1 MAHLMFW
8 LDITQLDH
16 EVQSQV
22 LQKGECRESKKRGKN
37 KEMLIEPTLADGVC
51 DAASTWGIRMLL
63 ERITHCQYGAEQE
76 TVTQPSIKTT
86 SGTPECEA

>member
-1 MAHLMFW
+1 
-8 LDITQLDH
+8 
-16 EVQSQV
+16 
-22 LQKGECRESKKRGKN
+22 
-37 KEMLIEPTLADGVC
+37 MLIEPTLADGVC

-63 ERITHCQYGAEQE
+63 QRITHCQYGAEQE